1 MSGKISILIKVMIK
15 TVDRMLGR
23 EEGASDKLITY
34 VNDRAG
40 HDLTLC
46 N

>member
-1 MSGKISILIKVMIK
+1 MSGKISILIKVIIK
-15 TVDRMLGR
+15 TVDKMLGR
-23 EEGASDKLITY
+23 DEGTSDKLITY
-34 VNDRAG
+34 VTDRAG